1 MVAPVAMATAA
12 AHPHNSFHSPPHGLF
27 LANHFPRLEIDNRV
41 SVISF
46 HGDLSFFVLF
56 CRLTHS
62 FHLSFLFFL
71 ENLPLCFSVDVNSKK
86 TKWRGDDTTAS
97 HQQYEDV

>member
-62 FHLSFLFFL
+62 FHLSFLFFFGKFAVMFFGGCQL
-71 ENLPLCFSVDVNSKK
+71 EKNKME
-86 TKWRGDDTTAS
+86 GG
-97 HQQYEDV
+97 

>member
-46 HGDLSFFVLF
+46 HGDLSF
-56 CRLTHS
+56 
-62 FHLSFLFFL
+62 LFFGKFAVMFFGGCQL
-71 ENLPLCFSVDVNSKK
+71 EKNKME
-86 TKWRGDDTTAS
+86 GG
-97 HQQYEDV
+97 